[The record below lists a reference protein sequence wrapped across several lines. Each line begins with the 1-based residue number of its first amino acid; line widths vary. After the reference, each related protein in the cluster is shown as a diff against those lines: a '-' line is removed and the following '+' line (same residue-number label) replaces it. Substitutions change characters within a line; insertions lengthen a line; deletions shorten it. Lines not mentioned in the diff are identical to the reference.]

1 MIELDVYYFYWLS
14 ISVTLMERIKTGVP
28 LATVMQEMGYAR
40 VALEAFNDGTD
51 LARAFPRT
59 AEQAQEILRI
69 INSVLPEVGTQMS
82 VSDLARP
89 FTDFE
94 AQRMRVL
101 CTHLPGCLRS
111 EGQHGYVLKL
121 EDQRCLSSYSLT
133 ENIEGCFTKD
143 AWSIISDD
151 AKKEFE
157 ECGKCLAME
166 RYTASG
172 FHSLRGVE
180 CVIRQYIEALLG
192 SLPKK
197 RDWGFYIQTLKDN
210 GADPKITSVLDN
222 IRTLDRNPLMH
233 PEDWLEQDE
242 ATAIF
247 TISQTAVARLAS
259 GLKSLLPKGGAPVGP

>member
-1 MIELDVYYFYWLS
+1 MIEIDVYYFYWLS
-14 ISVTLMERIKTGVP
+14 ISVTLMERIKLGVP
-28 LATVMQEMGYAR
+28 LAAVMQELGYAR
-40 VALEAFNDGTD
+40 VALDGLKEASE

-59 AEQAQEILRI
+59 AEQAQEIVCLI
-69 INSVLPEVGTQMS
+69 DSVLPPVGTEMS
-82 VSDLARP
+82 VSELARP

-111 EGQHGYVLKL
+111 EGQQGYVLKL
-121 EDQRCLSSYSLT
+121 EDQRSLSSYSLM
-133 ENIEGCFTKD
+133 ENIDNCFAND
-143 AWSIISDD
+143 AWSIISSD
-151 AKKEFE
+151 AKREFE

-166 RYTASG
+166 RYTASA

-180 CVIRQYIEALLG
+180 CVIRQYIEALSG

-197 RDWGFYIQTLKDN
+197 RDWGFYIQTLKDH
-210 GADPKITSVLDN
+210 GADPKVTAVLDN

-233 PEDWLEQDE
+233 PELWLEQDE
-242 ATAIF
+242 ATAMF

-259 GLKSLLPKGGAPVGP
+259 GLRSLPSKAAPVGP